1 MVMNFIGA
9 GAPQRRAAQDVLAQ
23 ARTGM
28 DEARCSSDA
37 ATEETRALL
46 ADLDTQRRQVAE
58 RLSHLEPLYALAR
71 LCDPGAPAA
80 NDAARQPGLS
90 FDASA
95 LPSVPSAAAWLA
107 VGALAGA
114 GIGAGVAF
122 AAGAAAAW
130 AGVAAVCGL
139 AGVMTGGALQG
150 TRMASVAGR
159 HAALAQQWQERAAQH
174 VAALERIR
182 HGAVLSMRLTAVL
195 ESSLLAQETQLESIA
210 MDTTNAAVLL
220 KDVLNTALLN
230 EEGAF
235 LDGVIGQLHGQQ
247 QRIAGFAGHLAAA

>member
-1 MVMNFIGA
+1 MNFIGA

-23 ARTGM
+23 ARAGM
-28 DEARCSSDA
+28 DEARRSSDA

-58 RLSHLEPLYALAR
+58 RLSHLQPLYELAR
-71 LCDPGAPAA
+71 LRDPGASAA

-90 FDASA
+90 FDAAA

-122 AAGAAAAW
+122 AAGTAAAAW
-130 AGVAAVCGL
+130 AGAAAVCGL
-139 AGVMTGGALQG
+139 AGLLTGGALQG
-150 TRMASVAGR
+150 NKTATVAGR

-182 HGAVLSMRLTAVL
+182 HGAVLSMRLTAAL
-195 ESSLLAQETQLESIA
+195 ERRLLAQETQLESIA